1 MDNSLSNVNQISH
14 LATKSVDEKK
24 INLLQKR
31 NDNDLGID
39 WNVSNPIISFKDKEG
54 LHFKDFKS
62 KFDD

>member
-1 MDNSLSNVNQISH
+1 MYNKESEGCIMW
-14 LATKSVDEKK
+14 
-24 INLLQKR
+24 

-39 WNVSNPIISFKDKEG
+39 WNVSNPIISLKDKKG